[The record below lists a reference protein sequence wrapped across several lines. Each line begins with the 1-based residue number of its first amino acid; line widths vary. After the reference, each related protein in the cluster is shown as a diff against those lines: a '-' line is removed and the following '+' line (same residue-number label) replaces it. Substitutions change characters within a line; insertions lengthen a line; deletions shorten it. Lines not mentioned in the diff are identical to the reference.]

1 MRQVSKLWARLLVP
15 SLAGRETNPHRA
27 KRRARRLKRRDSE
40 VSFAISLPDQK
51 QAQGGNIGD
60 YKEGH
65 HVLNPDC
72 GFAPG
77 SAAKVDLDEVYE
89 KLRNQVEAAKQLREI
104 YS

>member
-27 KRRARRLKRRDSE
+27 KRRAQKVKRRDSE
-40 VSFAISLPDQK
+40 VSFAMSLPDQK

-65 HVLNPDC
+65 QENTQKRQ
-72 GFAPG
+72 G
-77 SAAKVDLDEVYE
+77 SHT
-89 KLRNQVEAAKQLREI
+89 
-104 YS
+104 